1 MLSTGLVVVRVRSS
15 ARGQSQPARCESSP
29 AGCPQRG
36 YPQGRWQRLI
46 GGDGARTVCPRDDQ
60 TCRCCR
66 GNSTSDIHQRKLC
79 PSGVC
84 HSEPTPNRLAGRHN
98 LPRAER
104 RRRASPSRPTRRRSV
119 QRFWRCTHRGGA
131 REDSLSRVHRT
142 SSDGREMQVFAGQD
156 RMYRESQPIPAGLR
170 SLHREG
176 RSNLSRRTTGRRNNR
191 LLHRYLPVQRP
202 VLDVTRGSPGDAAP
216 EYVQVAQ
223 RVALDLIRHDSVDR
237 RLGRLLM
244 CGPGTGTSGDDGW
257 RLVLHPNS
265 RPDVIVEYRR
275 TLLPLSDPDKSAE
288 LSWIIFATSLR
299 EYLLTKLCDTPAVD
313 GW

>member
-1 MLSTGLVVVRVRSS
+1 MSRLLLDLGGGRGSCVGGGSDRLGLPGTGVTARAATRRGISLEPLTRRNLASATSTRRPSNAPPSPHPSSDSGLRWVVRTIMLSTGLVVVRVRSS

-79 PSGVC
+79 PSRVC

-131 REDSLSRVHRT
+131 REDSLSRVH
-142 SSDGREMQVFAGQD
+142 
-156 RMYRESQPIPAGLR
+156 
-170 SLHREG
+170 
-176 RSNLSRRTTGRRNNR
+176 
-191 LLHRYLPVQRP
+191 
-202 VLDVTRGSPGDAAP
+202 
-216 EYVQVAQ
+216 
-223 RVALDLIRHDSVDR
+223 
-237 RLGRLLM
+237 
-244 CGPGTGTSGDDGW
+244 
-257 RLVLHPNS
+257 
-265 RPDVIVEYRR
+265 
-275 TLLPLSDPDKSAE
+275 
-288 LSWIIFATSLR
+288 
-299 EYLLTKLCDTPAVD
+299 
-313 GW
+313 